1 MAYFQKLCIIY
12 KLTLEKT
19 QMSSYLLKNTETE
32 IDREIDSLKSTILN
46 KGEGTEV
53 KEGDTITVHYRGWLA
68 ADEQVFDQSFNHS
81 EDGFTFKVGEGVIKG
96 WSEGVVG
103 MKIGETIRLKIPYQ
117 KGYGEH
123 GAGFTIP
130 PYSDL
135 IFDIELLEI
144 K

>member
-1 MAYFQKLCIIY
+1 M
-12 KLTLEKT
+12 
-19 QMSSYLLKNTETE
+19 SYLLNNRDIEKDKE
-32 IDREIDSLKSTILN
+32 IESLTHSIL
-46 KGEGTEV
+46 KEGEGDQEV

-68 ADEQVFDQSFNHS
+68 IDGMVFDESFNHGN
-81 EDGFTFKVGEGVIKG
+81 DGFTFTVGEGVIKG

-103 MKIGETIRLKIPYQ
+103 MKLNEVRRLKIPYD
-117 KGYGEH
+117 KGYGEY

-135 IFDIELLEI
+135 IFDVELLGIE